1 MGLLT
6 SLKNF
11 LRQIKWR
18 KKRTKQSETL
28 LLEPNEPALVK
39 DISNDVSNI
48 VPEEFNAVQE
58 VDNQL
63 EELNKI
69 VNKIQDQFI
78 KNISYM
84 NLDNS
89 ESKVETVDVITNQ
102 DHILDFVNGL
112 PTILKDK
119 TLKTLSSSDKEI
131 AIFLSSEEDD
141 GEKIFVILL
150 NILKESSMKGLL
162 FISSTSK
169 EALSA
174 VLSDFSNLTITQI
187 ENAFD
192 KGDSI
197 DSLDN
202 N

>member
-1 MGLLT
+1 
-6 SLKNF
+6 
-11 LRQIKWR
+11 
-18 KKRTKQSETL
+18 
-28 LLEPNEPALVK
+28 
-39 DISNDVSNI
+39 
-48 VPEEFNAVQE
+48 
-58 VDNQL
+58 
-63 EELNKI
+63 
-69 VNKIQDQFI
+69 
-78 KNISYM
+78 M

>member
-1 MGLLT
+1 M
-6 SLKNF
+6 
-11 LRQIKWR
+11 
-18 KKRTKQSETL
+18 
-28 LLEPNEPALVK
+28 LEPNEPALVK